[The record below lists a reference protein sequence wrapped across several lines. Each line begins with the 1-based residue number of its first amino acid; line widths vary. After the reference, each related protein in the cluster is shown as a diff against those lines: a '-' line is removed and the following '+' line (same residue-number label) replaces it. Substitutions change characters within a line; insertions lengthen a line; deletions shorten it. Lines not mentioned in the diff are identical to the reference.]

1 MNLHIGTDG
10 GWRALLSETNSIHTT
25 QLIMTPTLVLTVALL
40 VGLGMNQINEA
51 EKDLKK

>member
-1 MNLHIGTDG
+1 
-10 GWRALLSETNSIHTT
+10 
-25 QLIMTPTLVLTVALL
+25 MTPTLLLTITLL